1 MAGIEI
7 VDLKKSYDVEKR
19 ELPVLTGINLKIPE
33 KQITVILGRSGCGK
47 TTLLRLA
54 GGLEKPDSGQIVC
67 EGPHRMAFVFQEPRL
82 MPWLTVE
89 RNISFGLRRKER
101 QENRERI
108 REIIRVVGLEGF
120 EGAYPSQLSGGM
132 QQRAA
137 LARALAYRPSFIMM
151 DEPFAALDY
160 FTREQM
166 QQELLRVQRTENCSI
181 LFVTHSIDEA
191 LLLGS
196 RIVVIDQG
204 KVRKEYQVDDAVG
217 GRRERNLLA
226 EPLIGLKKDI
236 LKQLNTD
243 AKTGTDKV
251 LDIKQQED

>member
-1 MAGIEI
+1 M
-7 VDLKKSYDVEKR
+7 
-19 ELPVLTGINLKIPE
+19 N
-33 KQITVILGRSGCGK
+33 
-47 TTLLRLA
+47 LLRLWTTLPESKCSRNFFGFRGRKTA
-54 GGLEKPDSGQIVC
+54 
-67 EGPHRMAFVFQEPRL
+67 AF
-82 MPWLTVE
+82 
-89 RNISFGLRRKER
+89 
-101 QENRERI
+101 
-108 REIIRVVGLEGF
+108 
-120 EGAYPSQLSGGM
+120 
-132 QQRAA
+132 
-137 LARALAYRPSFIMM
+137 
-151 DEPFAALDY
+151 
-160 FTREQM
+160 
-166 QQELLRVQRTENCSI
+166 